1 MTDLDRIKKFIFAF
15 PVPFYARGIVE
26 KLLTHENIRKAYAE
40 VGGEDG
46 MRATFDALVRIGK
59 GETQGLP

>member
-1 MTDLDRIKKFIFAF
+1 MTDLVRVKTFIFAF
-15 PVPFYARGIVE
+15 PIPFYARKAVE
-26 KLLTHENIRKAYAE
+26 NLLTHENIRKAYAE

-46 MRATFDALVRIGK
+46 MKATFDALVRIGK